1 MLTLR
6 QIILILSKT
15 KFEKRVTLMNLLR
28 NYSLNFALKSYYNFY
43 SITSE
48 CFSSLK
54 SIVYV

>member
-28 NYSLNFALKSYYNFY
+28 NYSLNFALKIYYNLY
-43 SITSE
+43 SITNE

>member
-15 KFEKRVTLMNLLR
+15 GFEKRVTLMNLLR
-28 NYSLNFALKSYYNFY
+28 NYSLNFALKIYYNSY

-48 CFSSLK
+48 CFFSLK
-54 SIVYV
+54 PIV

>member
-28 NYSLNFALKSYYNFY
+28 NYSLNFALKIYYNLY
-43 SITSE
+43 SITRE